1 MSQEQKEKTKH
12 NRCKSCSTSIE
23 NKSAIFLCVAC
34 RESLFLIFK
43 TALNK
48 GFFPSYWKISE
59 VVPIF
64 KDENRAMIEQ
74 YRPISLLCSVSKVLE
89 KLIFDELY
97 EIVKTKLEESQHG
110 FRRHRSVVTQM
121 LLFLDLLYNEFDE
134 KDNEI
139 FVLYLDF
146 KKAFD
151 TVPHNLLINKVENL
165 GVGGNLLKIVAS
177 YLSNRKQYVK
187 VNDSESETVPVTS
200 GVPYFS

>member
-1 MSQEQKEKTKH
+1 MSK
-12 NRCKSCSTSIE
+12 
-23 NKSAIFLCVAC
+23 
-34 RESLFLIFK
+34 SLFLIFK

-59 VVPIF
+59 VEPIF
-64 KDENRAMIEQ
+64 KDENRALIEQ

-110 FRRHRSVVTQM
+110 FRMHRSVVTQM

-151 TVPHNLLINKVENL
+151 TVPHDLLINKVENL
-165 GVGGNLLKIVAS
+165 GVGGNFLKIVAS

-187 VNDSESETVPVTS
+187 VNDSESETVLVTS
-200 GVPYFS
+200 GVPQGSLLTFHNIYKRSSATNIKMLCVWIRR

>member
-1 MSQEQKEKTKH
+1 MINISTIKFESKIKKILSKLQTNKACGPDRIGNTVLK
-12 NRCKSCSTSIE
+12 NLPALSKS
-23 NKSAIFLCVAC
+23 F
-34 RESLFLIFK
+34 FLIFK

-48 GFFPSYWKISE
+48 GFFPSYRKISE

-64 KDENRAMIEQ
+64 KDENRALVEQ

-110 FRRHRSVVTQM
+110 FRMHRSVITQM
-121 LLFLDLLYNEFDE
+121 LLFLDLLYIEFDE

-139 FVLYLDF
+139 FVLYLYF

-151 TVPHNLLINKVENL
+151 TVPHDLLINKVENL
-165 GVGGNLLKIVAS
+165 GVGGN
-177 YLSNRKQYVK
+177 
-187 VNDSESETVPVTS
+187 
-200 GVPYFS
+200 FSRL